1 MPIFAGKRGKLLPME
16 NEKQGYL
23 RKKGIA
29 SRNALT
35 LEYRKKASE
44 IIIQKIISLSE
55 YAKAKTIMSYMAV
68 GSEVDLWGLWDI
80 AKKDEKIL
88 CFPLCEDPKEQPGI
102 MSAIAPDDEDSF
114 VSGAFGIRE
123 PDISRGRILSP
134 SEIDLVICPC
144 STFDEKNN
152 RIGMGGGYYDRYL
165 PKCTRAVV
173 IAVGFSCQKSEILIP
188 RNTHDIKMDLI
199 VTED

>member
-1 MPIFAGKRGKLLPME
+1 ME
-16 NEKQGYL
+16 NEKQKDL

-29 SRNALT
+29 SRNALN
-35 LEYRKKASE
+35 LEYRKKASQ
-44 IIIQKIISLSE
+44 IIIQKIINLLE
-55 YAKAKTIMSYMAV
+55 YRNAKTIMSYMAM
-68 GSEVDLWGLWDI
+68 GSEVDLWGLWNI
-80 AKKDEKIL
+80 AKKDEKTL
-88 CFPLCEDPKEQPGI
+88 CFPLCEDPREQPGI
-102 MSAIAPDDEDSF
+102 MSAIMPDDEDSF
-114 VSGAFGIRE
+114 VAGAFGIRE
-123 PDISRGRILSP
+123 PDISRGHILSP

-165 PKCTRAVV
+165 PKCTRAFV

-188 RNTHDIKMDLI
+188 RNPHDIAMDVV